1 MRTTS
6 SRWADPG
13 LLVLGSLAD
22 GDKHGYAIAEHIEQ
36 RTGRRPG
43 PGTLYGAIARLEQ
56 DGLITPLA
64 GDARRRPYRLSGKG
78 ARVLQEELEG
88 MRSFATASLRGL
100 RGSHGPHGPRG
111 ARGRAATS

>member
-1 MRTTS
+1 MRTST

-22 GDKHGYAIAEHIEQ
+22 GDKHGYAIADHIEE

-56 DGLITPLA
+56 GGLITPL
-64 GDARRRPYRLSGKG
+64 DANARGRLYRLSGE
-78 ARVLQEELEG
+78 ADRILQQELDG
-88 MRSFATASLRGL
+88 MRSFANHGLRGL
-100 RGSHGPHGPRG
+100 RSRT
-111 ARGRAATS
+111 AS

>member
-1 MRTTS
+1 MRTST

-22 GDKHGYAIAEHIEQ
+22 GDKHGYAIAEHIEE

-64 GDARRRPYRLSGKG
+64 GEARRRPYRLSGEG
-78 ARVLQEELEG
+78 ARVLQEELDG
-88 MRSFATASLRGL
+88 MRSFANHGLRGL
-100 RGSHGPHGPRG
+100 RSRT
-111 ARGRAATS
+111 AS

>member
-1 MRTTS
+1 MARSS

-22 GDKHGYAIAEHIEQ
+22 GEKHGYAIAEDIEQ

-56 DGLITPLA
+56 DGLITALE
-64 GDARRRPYRLSGKG
+64 GDARRRPYRLSGDG
-78 ARVLQEELEG
+78 ARVLQAELSG
-88 MRSFATASLRGL
+88 MRAFANHGLRGL
-100 RGSHGPHGPRG
+100 RGRM
-111 ARGRAATS
+111 ATS